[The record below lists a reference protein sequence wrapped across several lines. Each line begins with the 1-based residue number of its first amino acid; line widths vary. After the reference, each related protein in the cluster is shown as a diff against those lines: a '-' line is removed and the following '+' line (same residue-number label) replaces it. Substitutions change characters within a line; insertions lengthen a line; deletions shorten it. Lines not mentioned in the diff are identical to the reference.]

1 MGTMKVCHVL
11 ALGLLFAC
19 CLAQTTEDCLNSYHN
34 LTKTQMAEM
43 IDYTGK
49 AIDDMGNYDG
59 CQELPADKIHYC
71 VAQTRVGV
79 GKADESISVYM
90 GLCTPAVCT
99 AEVLQELMYK
109 YINKSA
115 VHLPANYSIDGELAN
130 LGVTCI
136 PRGWQKLTPGAI
148 ITLCVFAFIALLVFG
163 GTMLEYVDDQ
173 MALKQTIRHNRVSPA
188 GPYDEIERKPL
199 VNSNGVLNDNTT
211 VNADGTI
218 INGEYTVPKRR
229 PGKFAI
235 FLKCFAIKANLEFL
249 LKDNR
254 SSETGLAAMNG
265 LRCLMMFWIILGHT
279 FGYLNTPVGFDNS
292 VLVTKHVIE
301 RVSFQV
307 VFGAELAV
315 DVFFYLSG
323 FLVVYMVLKEMKKDS
338 KKPIPWG
345 LFYFHRYWRL
355 TPVYGFI
362 ILAYTTLT
370 PFMIYG
376 PFSYLYRGSKTDLC
390 DKYWWTNLLYINNF
404 YPKDSAQQCLGWGWY
419 LANDMQFFIFTPFII
434 ILYKKSRPLA
444 VLLLLMLYILCITL
458 VGVLTDKHHL
468 RPLDPGDDSWMTIVY
483 NKPYTRMAPYLIGI
497 AFAFLVQHEN
507 VDLLR
512 SWPVRWIVYIIC
524 ATGTTLSTYMTYG
537 FWRGDWHTWQNVVYA
552 CCARSV
558 FVFGTAIF
566 MYACFKGHGGILRSI
581 LSVYMWLP
589 IARLTYTA
597 YLVHPIIM
605 FVINFSATT
614 NFHYSAIYAGVR
626 YSSHIFMA
634 YVLGL
639 VFHLAIEKPTA
650 NLERL
655 LLPPR
660 RH

>member
-1 MGTMKVCHVL
+1 MGTMKVFHVL
-11 ALGLLFAC
+11 VLGLLYGC
-19 CLAQTTEDCLNSYHN
+19 CLAQDHTVCIDSYHN
-34 LTKTQMAEM
+34 LTSVLFAQM

-59 CQELPADKIHYC
+59 CQDLPADKIQYC
-71 VAQTRVGV
+71 VAQTKVGV
-79 GKADESISVYM
+79 GRADETISVYM
-90 GLCTPAVCT
+90 GICAPAQCTP
-99 AEVLQELMYK
+99 EVLREIVYNRLNNT
-109 YINKSA
+109 I
-115 VHLPANYSIDGELAN
+115 HLPSPYTIDDELAN
-130 LGVTCI
+130 LAVTCI
-136 PRGWQKLTPGAI
+136 ARGWQKLTPGAI
-148 ITLCVFAFIALLVFG
+148 ITLCVFSFIALLVFG
-163 GTMLEYVDDQ
+163 GTMLEHFEDQ
-173 MALKQTIRHNRVSPA
+173 LAIKQASRHARVAPA
-188 GPYDEIERKPL
+188 GPYDEVERKSL
-199 VNSNGVLNDNTT
+199 INSNGIPIDENKVA
-211 VNADGTI
+211 NADGTV
-218 INGEYTVPKRR
+218 INGEFTVPKRR
-229 PGKFAI
+229 PGKLVI
-235 FLKCFAIKANLEFL
+235 FLKCFAIKSNLEFL

-254 SSETGLAAMNG
+254 SSEIGLAPMNG

-292 VLVTKHVIE
+292 ILVTEHVLE

-307 VFGAELAV
+307 IGAAELAV

-323 FLVVYMVLKEMKKDS
+323 FLVVYMVLKEMKRDS

-370 PFMIYG
+370 PLMIYG

-390 DKYWWTNLLYINNF
+390 DKYWWSNLLYINNF
-404 YPKDSAQQCLGWGWY
+404 YPTDSAKQCFGWGWY
-419 LANDMQFFIFTPFII
+419 LANDMQFFIFTPLII
-434 ILYKKSRPLA
+434 LLYKKSRTIA
-444 VLLLLMLYILCITL
+444 VLVLLVLYVVCITL
-458 VGVLTDKHHL
+458 VGVLTNKHHL
-468 RPLDPGDDSWMTIVY
+468 HPLDPGDDHWMTIVY
-483 NKPYTRMAPYLIGI
+483 TKPYTRMAPYLIGI
-497 AFAFLVQHEN
+497 AFAFLVQLEN

-524 ATGTTLSTYMTYG
+524 GTGTTLSTYMTYG
-537 FWRGDWHTWQNVVYA
+537 FWRSDWHTWQNVFYA
-552 CCARSV
+552 CTARSA

-566 MYACFKGHGGILRSI
+566 MYACFKGHGGILRSV
-581 LSVYMWLP
+581 LSVYMWVP

-614 NFHYSAIYAGVR
+614 NFHYSAIYAAVR
-626 YSSHIFMA
+626 YSSHILLA